1 MKAPFLIISV
11 FLLLSLISCNSS
23 PNETSGSVASEESAV
38 PPASVQS
45 GKMAE
50 MDMAEDGAAVRDES
64 TVVNNPNP
72 STPGPKKIIKDGHMT
87 VKSANI
93 VESKKALD
101 EVLKG
106 LKAYYETEEL
116 QNNDHQTSFNLRI
129 RIPSENFEQLISA
142 IESGGDEI
150 MHKSVQT
157 RDVTEQYTDIETRLA
172 NKRGYLKRYKEL
184 LGKANTIKDILSI
197 EEQIRPLEEEIESQ
211 EGRLRYLS
219 DQVAFSTLNMTLYT
233 EKEYIYKP
241 QPKDNFWERVKKS
254 VSSGWSAV
262 VDFVLWTIAIWPF
275 IILILIVYYIVK
287 RVRRKRNLK

>member
-1 MKAPFLIISV
+1 MKAPFLIFTV
-11 FLLLSLISCNSS
+11 FFLFALISCNSS
-23 PNETSGSVASEESAV
+23 PNETMGSVASEESVA
-38 PPASVQS
+38 PPASAES

-50 MDMAEDGAAVRDES
+50 MDMAQDGAAVREES
-64 TVVNNPNP
+64 SVVNNPNP
-72 STPGPKKIIKDGHMT
+72 ATPGPKKIIKDGHMT
-87 VKSANI
+87 VKSADI
-93 VESKKALD
+93 VESKKAMD
-101 EVLKG
+101 EVLKS

-184 LGKANTIKDILSI
+184 LGKANSIKDILAI

-233 EKEYIYKP
+233 EKEYVYKP
-241 QPKDNFWERVKKS
+241 QAKDNFWERVKKS

-275 IILILIVYYIVK
+275 IILIFVGYYLYKRVK
-287 RVRRKRNLK
+287 RRRSVK

>member
-1 MKAPFLIISV
+1 MKAPIFLITIACMSV
-11 FLLLSLISCNSS
+11 FISCNSS
-23 PNETSGSVASEESAV
+23 RNESPGYNNPEESYA
-38 PPASVQS
+38 PQLSIES
-45 GKMAE
+45 GKTAE
-50 MDMAEDGAAVRDES
+50 RDMAMDESGGRDES
-64 TVVNNPNP
+64 PQVNTQNPA
-72 STPGPKKIIKDGHMT
+72 TAGPKKIIKDGHMT
-87 VKSANI
+87 VKTKDIAA
-93 VESKKALD
+93 SKKAMD
-101 EVLKG
+101 DVLNS

-116 QNNDHQTSFNLRI
+116 QNSDRQTSYNLRI
-129 RIPSENFEQLISA
+129 RIPSENFEQLIAS

-172 NKRGYLKRYKEL
+172 NKRGYLNRYKEL
-184 LGKANTIKDILSI
+184 LGKANTIKDILAI

-219 DQVAFSTLNMTLYT
+219 DQVAFSTLHMTLYS

-254 VSSGWSAV
+254 VSNGWASV

-275 IILILIVYYIVK
+275 IILILIVYYFVR

>member
-1 MKAPFLIISV
+1 MKAPFLIIFV
-11 FLLLSLISCNSS
+11 FLLLALISCNSS
-23 PNETSGSVASEESAV
+23 PNETMGSVASEESAA

-233 EKEYIYKP
+233 EKEYI
-241 QPKDNFWERVKKS
+241 
-254 VSSGWSAV
+254 
-262 VDFVLWTIAIWPF
+262 
-275 IILILIVYYIVK
+275 
-287 RVRRKRNLK
+287 

>member
-1 MKAPFLIISV
+1 MKAPFLIIAV
-11 FLLLSLISCNSS
+11 FFLLALISCNSS
-23 PNETSGSVASEESAV
+23 PNETNGSVASEESYA
-38 PPASVQS
+38 PPASAEI

-50 MDMAEDGAAVRDES
+50 MDMAQEGAAVRDES
-64 TVVNNPNP
+64 AAVNTPNP

-87 VKSANI
+87 VKSADI
-93 VESKKALD
+93 VESKKAMD

-116 QNNDHQTSFNLRI
+116 QNNDHRTSFNLRI
-129 RIPSENFEQLISA
+129 RIPSENFELLIAS

-184 LGKANTIKDILSI
+184 LGKANTIKDILAI

-233 EKEYIYKP
+233 DKEYVYKP

-275 IILILIVYYIVK
+275 IILILILYYIVK
-287 RVRRKRNLK
+287 RVRRRKLK

>member
-1 MKAPFLIISV
+1 MKAPFFV
-11 FLLLSLISCNSS
+11 FAFVLLAGLISCNSS
-23 PNETSGSVASEESAV
+23 PDKTNGSVVSQESFA
-38 PPASVQS
+38 PPASAES
-45 GKMAE
+45 GKMAD
-50 MDMAEDGAAVRDES
+50 MDMAQQAASEQEES
-64 TVVNNPNP
+64 GVASNPDP
-72 STPGPKKIIKDGHMT
+72 VTTGPKKIIKDGHMT
-87 VKSANI
+87 VKSTDIA
-93 VESKKALD
+93 ESKKSMD
-101 EVLKG
+101 GILKN

-116 QNNDHQTSFNLRI
+116 QNNDYRTSYTLRI

-150 MHKSVQT
+150 MHKSIQT
-157 RDVTEQYTDIETRLA
+157 RDVTEQYMDIETRLT

-184 LGKANTIKDILSI
+184 LAKANSIKDILSI
-197 EEQIRPLEEEIESQ
+197 EAEIRPLEEEIESQ

-233 EKEYIYKP
+233 DKEYVYKP

-262 VDFVLWTIAIWPF
+262 VDFVLWTIAVWPF
-275 IILILIVYYIVK
+275 IILILIVYYQVR